1 MTKRKL
7 QNELS
12 KSITG
17 VKYSK
22 LNEYQQDCVDDNIK
36 GLKELMNKFY

>member
-12 KSITG
+12 KSTTG

-22 LNEYQQDCVDDNIK
+22 LNEYQQDIVDDEIK
-36 GLKELMNKFY
+36 GLKELMHKFY